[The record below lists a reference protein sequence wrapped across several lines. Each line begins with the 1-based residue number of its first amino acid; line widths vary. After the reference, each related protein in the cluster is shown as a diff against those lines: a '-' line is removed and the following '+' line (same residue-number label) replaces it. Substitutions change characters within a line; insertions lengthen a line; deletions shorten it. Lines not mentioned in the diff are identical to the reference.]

1 MSAKPPIEFSGQVL
15 LKEYERLCTDI
26 RAIESANEKIL
37 GLGFTLIGL
46 GATAGI
52 FQKVAPIFFVLPIAV
67 VGIIA
72 YAVVC
77 YLCIY
82 SMGGYKRHLEDRI
95 NAQAGEALL
104 LWEQLVR
111 FRERT
116 SINGHVLRA
125 IYLVISLSVFTISL
139 LQLGEHYGV
148 KVVWGMSALM
158 IVLVSAMSVGIH
170 QMNSIFDRTYAKAKD
185 LHERGSFMQ
194 TTSAKS

>member
-1 MSAKPPIEFSGQVL
+1 MSAKSPTKFAGDVL

-26 RAIESANEKIL
+26 RSIESANEKIL

-72 YAVVC
+72 YAAVC
-77 YLCIY
+77 YLCIF

-95 NAQAGEALL
+95 NAQAGETLL
-104 LWEQLVR
+104 VWEQLVR

-125 IYLVISLSVFTISL
+125 IYLIISVSIFAISI
-139 LQLGEHYGV
+139 LQLSENYGLRTA
-148 KVVWGMSALM
+148 WAMGALLF
-158 IVLVSAMSVGIH
+158 VLVSAVYVGIR
-170 QMNSIFDRTYAKAKD
+170 QMNSVFDRTYAKAKE
-185 LHERGSFMQ
+185 LHERGPG
-194 TTSAKS
+194 T

>member
-1 MSAKPPIEFSGQVL
+1 MSAKSPTEFAGQVL

-26 RAIESANEKIL
+26 RSIESTNEKIL

-72 YAVVC
+72 YAAVC

-82 SMGGYKRHLEDRI
+82 SMGGYKRHLEDCI
-95 NAQAGEALL
+95 NAQAEETILV
-104 LWEQLVR
+104 WEQLVR
-111 FRERT
+111 FRERA

-125 IYLVISLSVFTISL
+125 IYLVISVSIFGISI
-139 LQLGEHYGV
+139 LQLSENYGLRTA
-148 KVVWGMSALM
+148 WAMGALLL
-158 IVLVSAMSVGIH
+158 VLVGAVYIGIR
-170 QMNSIFDRTYAKAKD
+170 QMNSIFDRTYSEAKK
-185 LHERGSFMQ
+185 LHGRGSE
-194 TTSAKS
+194 T